1 MKRIIVVL
9 ILLAMTAGSYTC
21 YANISSGSGG
31 SPSIGAGKNITVYY
45 FHFSRRC
52 MTCNNVEK
60 VSKEAV
66 EAQYAAQVKANEIT
80 FKSVNLDEKDGEAIG
95 AKYKIEGQTL
105 IVISGDKR
113 VDLTDKGFMYAN
125 DSPGKL
131 KAEIKKAVD
140 GMLKNQH

>member
-1 MKRIIVVL
+1 MKKIISLFVL
-9 ILLAMTAGSYTC
+9 LTFSTGIFAC
-21 YANISSGSGG
+21 SGSSSE
-31 SPSIGAGKNITVYY
+31 SPNGTSSLAPGKKVEVFY
-45 FHFSRRC
+45 FHFTRRC

-66 EAQYAAQVKANEIT
+66 ETQYATQVKANEIT
-80 FKSVNLDEKDGEAIG
+80 FKSVNLDEKEGEAIG

-105 IVISGDKR
+105 IIISGDKR

-125 DSPGKL
+125 DSPEKL

-140 GMLKNQH
+140 GLMK